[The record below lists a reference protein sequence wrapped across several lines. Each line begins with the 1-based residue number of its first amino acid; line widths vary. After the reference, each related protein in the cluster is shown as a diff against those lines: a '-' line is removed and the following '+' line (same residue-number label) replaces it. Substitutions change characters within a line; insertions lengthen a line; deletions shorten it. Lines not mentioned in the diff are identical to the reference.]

1 MLVHTR
7 VLRSCTAAGALLANR
22 GRIREC
28 GRRGSMLGYAT
39 NAHGRGRCP
48 PRASSPAV
56 SPRGAAAIRSKQRE
70 GARPHL
76 ARRGRSAFGPA
87 KPAAGSS
94 TASATTRQRA
104 EEATIAATP
113 RCIFRLPLRAA
124 DWMRLESVGLGFL
137 FGLSGRQNGMEIPVH
152 FKHRSQ
158 NLYYLFKKIYNICHF
173 VFTWQEWDFRVVY
186 VSEWSSRLGFFLCFL
201 YDSASTRATFFA
213 QGSSRFL

>member
-1 MLVHTR
+1 
-7 VLRSCTAAGALLANR
+7 
-22 GRIREC
+22 
-28 GRRGSMLGYAT
+28 MLGYAT

-48 PRASSPAV
+48 PRASSPTV
-56 SPRGAAAIRSKQRE
+56 TPRGAAAIRSKQRE

-173 VFTWQEWDFRVVY
+173 VFHLARMGFSGSICVRVVQPPGFFS
-186 VSEWSSRLGFFLCFL
+186 VLFVRLGINKSNIFCTGIFPLFV
-201 YDSASTRATFFA
+201 TIP
-213 QGSSRFL
+213 